1 MQFDCL
7 FLNKLSHSIFSET
20 RRKNIWNKGIF
31 IIVCLLKINLSM
43 FLVFRYCIA
52 VYYVAGCSVA

>member
-7 FLNKLSHSIFSET
+7 FLNKLSQSIFSET
-20 RRKNIWNKGIF
+20 RRKNIWNKGAF

-43 FLVFRYCIA
+43 FLVFVI
-52 VYYVAGCSVA
+52 VSLFIM